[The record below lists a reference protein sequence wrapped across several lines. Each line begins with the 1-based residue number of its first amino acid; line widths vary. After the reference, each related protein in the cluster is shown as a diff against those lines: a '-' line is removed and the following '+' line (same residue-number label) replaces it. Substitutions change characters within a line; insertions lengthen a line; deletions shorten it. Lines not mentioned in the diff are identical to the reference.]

1 MNTTINFFFYDQHRK
16 LSIGDTVTVAQVKYG
31 ETRGERAKLEKI
43 TARYA
48 EFVTTSGSRVKVYA
62 QGTALGRWYLG
73 HRLPTGWEK
82 DGWFIDTD
90 PEREIIEK
98 HPEYLAFV
106 KKTGDFEWRDR

>member
-1 MNTTINFFFYDQHRK
+1 MDTTINLWFYDKQRK
-16 LSIGDTVTVAQVKYG
+16 ISIGDTVTVAQVKYG
-31 ETRGERAKLEKI
+31 ETRGERARLEKI

-62 QGTALGRWYLG
+62 QATALGSWYLG

-82 DGWFIDTD
+82 DGWFIDPD

-98 HPEYLAFV
+98 HPEYLARI
-106 KKTGDFEWRDR
+106 KKTGGFEWRDR

>member
-43 TARYA
+43 TARY
-48 EFVTTSGSRVKVYA
+48 
-62 QGTALGRWYLG
+62 
-73 HRLPTGWEK
+73 
-82 DGWFIDTD
+82 
-90 PEREIIEK
+90 IEK

-106 KKTGDFEWRDR
+106 KKTGSYEWRDR